1 MTADSSVQVRHE
13 HGWNF
18 DDRIITYDVYH
29 HGSLVHWRYFTVNGT
44 EEADVYPIVH

>member
-44 EEADVYPIVH
+44 KEADVYPIVH